1 MRHPR
6 EKAPGQPQRGLLSKS
21 GGGGCGQEER
31 WPCPRGLAGG
41 PPFTP
46 RIPCPRGSKPPPQSQ
61 AQGHTLGES
70 LTLHT
75 SEVTGSR

>member
-21 GGGGCGQEER
+21 GWGGAVGRKSAGPVQGAWLEDPPSPPES
-31 WPCPRGLAGG
+31 LAPGA
-41 PPFTP
+41 P
-46 RIPCPRGSKPPPQSQ
+46 SPPQSQ